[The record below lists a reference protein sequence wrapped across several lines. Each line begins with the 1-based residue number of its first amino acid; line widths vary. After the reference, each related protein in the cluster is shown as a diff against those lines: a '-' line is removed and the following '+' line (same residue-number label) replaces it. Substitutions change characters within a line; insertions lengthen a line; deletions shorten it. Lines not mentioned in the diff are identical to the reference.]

1 LKLCDQLR
9 EEFDYAIIDCPAG
22 IEQGFNNAVVG
33 ADKAIVITTPEV
45 SAVRDAD
52 RVIGL
57 LESKE
62 LRDPKLLINRIR
74 AEMVRRGEMMSIEDV
89 EDILAVNL
97 IGIVPDDEKIVVST
111 NRGEPAVTD
120 QKSLAGQAYR
130 NIARRIDG
138 EEVPLLNL
146 DNDEG
151 FLFKLK
157 RFLGIKSS

>member
-1 LKLCDQLR
+1 
-9 EEFDYAIIDCPAG
+9 
-22 IEQGFNNAVVG
+22 
-33 ADKAIVITTPEV
+33 
-45 SAVRDAD
+45 
-52 RVIGL
+52 
-57 LESKE
+57 
-62 LRDPKLLINRIR
+62 
-74 AEMVRRGEMMSIEDV
+74 MVRRGEMMSIEDV